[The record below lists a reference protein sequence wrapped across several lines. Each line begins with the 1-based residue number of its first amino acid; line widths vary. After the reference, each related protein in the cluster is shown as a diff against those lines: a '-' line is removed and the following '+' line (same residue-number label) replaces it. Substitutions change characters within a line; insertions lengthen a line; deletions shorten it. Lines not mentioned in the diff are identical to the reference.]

1 MNLFAIGFVVIAGAM
16 WAGSGLAAEHFLMH
30 NPHTAMDLTVF
41 RMLATAGVIAVGL
54 AMRGSLKS
62 DILLLYR
69 NPKLWSGVFFYGLGI
84 MIMQHAYFMGI
95 RAGNA
100 AAATVMQYICPALV
114 ICWLSFRNKRIPG
127 KGDCLSVVLA
137 ITGVYLLVSGGNVN
151 RLSVPAECVCYS
163 LISATFF
170 AFCAIYPKRLMVT
183 LNNSFLLMFA
193 MLLGGISGYIIDP
206 VTDISAFFE
215 KDVIFDLFMIIIC
228 GTVIAFI
235 CYNAGLAWLSES
247 QASVTAAVEPAI
259 SVIASYF
266 IFGTTFGIVEMGGI
280 FLVIS
285 AIVIPAFFKEK

>member
-54 AMRGSLKS
+54 AMRESLKS

-69 NPKLWSGVFFYGLGI
+69 NQKLWSGVFFYGLGI

-137 ITGVYLLVSGGNVN
+137 ITGVYLLVSGGNIN
-151 RLSVPAECVCYS
+151 RLSVPAECVCYN

-193 MLLGGISGYIIDP
+193 MLLGGIAGDIIDP

-215 KDVIFDLFMIIIC
+215 KDVFFDLFMIIIC

>member
-16 WAGSGLAAEHFLMH
+16 WAGSGLAAEHFLTH

-41 RMLATAGVIAVGL
+41 RMLATGGVIAVGL
-54 AMRGSLKS
+54 AIQGTLKK

-69 NPKLWSGVFFYGLGI
+69 NPKLWSGVFFYGVGI

-114 ICWLSFRNKRIPG
+114 ICWLSFRNKRLPH
-127 KGDCLSVVLA
+127 KGDLLSVVLA
-137 ITGVYLLVSGGNVN
+137 ITGVYLLVSGGHIS
-151 RLSVPAECVCYS
+151 RLSVPAESVFYS
-163 LISATFF
+163 LISAAFF
-170 AFCAIYPKRLMVT
+170 AFCAIYPKRLMIT
-183 LNNSFLLMFA
+183 LDNSFLLMFA
-193 MLLGGISGYIIDP
+193 MLFGGASGYILDP

-215 KDVIFDLFMIIIC
+215 KDVIFDVFMIVIC

-266 IFGTTFGIVEMGGI
+266 IFGTTFGTVETGGI
-280 FLVIS
+280 FLVIA
-285 AIVIPAFFKEK
+285 AIVVPAFCKEK